1 MSSADDAGG
10 DVASDAPASPSKTL
24 PHIDLPPP
32 NPKDRRNSASRLS
45 LKSLPEEYEASPD
58 GNPSRELSPSA
69 RGRGPHDAE
78 ALEAHRKVFHAARHR
93 NEHAKCFCVRLY
105 LCVQLFHGCIFAV
118 YHVSMSTSQR
128 LQAIQSWSEEFKV
141 QLAAKGGDEEEQEEQ
156 EGGGEGDFDNAEEAQ
171 ALLDFAEAIEH
182 RWLLM
187 MRRASNV
194 CDSELDDDDV
204 CVVHIYHQS

>member
-1 MSSADDAGG
+1 MSSADDAGV
-10 DVASDAPASPSKTL
+10 DVTSDAPPSPSKTL

-78 ALEAHRKVFHAARHR
+78 ALEAHRKVFHAAR
-93 NEHAKCFCVRLY
+93 NDHAKCFCLRLC
-105 LCVQLFHGCIFAV
+105 LCMQLYRGCIFAV
-118 YHVSMSTSQR
+118 YRVSISMSQR

-141 QLAAKGGDEEEQEEQ
+141 QLAANGGADEEEEEQ

-182 RWLLM
+182 R
-187 MRRASNV
+187 
-194 CDSELDDDDV
+194 CF
-204 CVVHIYHQS
+204 